1 MVILVNEFM
10 SLKQNLQ
17 NSFKIYYTIIFKES
31 TMKNPQM
38 SKYKILFLSMLLLV
52 RLYWYHSL
60 YTFFTHFIRV
70 IDSYVYCMLII
81 CGIII
86 QLWRRKNISVIH
98 KERIFIVSFF
108 YQSIKIY
115 YQTRE
120 ITFLI
125 SFCWNNCASFWY
137 RLCFWWM

>member
-52 RLYWYHSL
+52 RLY
-60 YTFFTHFIRV
+60 
-70 IDSYVYCMLII
+70 
-81 CGIII
+81 
-86 QLWRRKNISVIH
+86 
-98 KERIFIVSFF
+98 
-108 YQSIKIY
+108 
-115 YQTRE
+115 
-120 ITFLI
+120 
-125 SFCWNNCASFWY
+125 
-137 RLCFWWM
+137 